1 MIPAFELHR
10 PTSAAEVIA
19 LRLEFGIDAALLC
32 GGTELLLIMKL
43 GLADYPHL
51 IDIKRV
57 PELRGIQR
65 DDKGLSIGSAETHR
79 SIERSS
85 EVQEGWPALARLE
98 RNVANVR
105 VRNVGTLGGNL
116 CFADPASDPA
126 TFLTACEAMVTCEGP
141 NGRRTLPISEF
152 TLAMYET
159 ALAEDELLT
168 SIFVPDL
175 PSGTGMAHHK
185 MCLTERPAVT
195 VSVLVRAEADEIVD
209 ARIVVG
215 SVGGRP
221 VRMSEAEAQLQGGQ
235 SSDLEPTR
243 VAAAAQSAAA
253 SADPDDD
260 PTVSAAYKRQLI
272 EVLSGRAIQEAAKR
286 AEGG

>member
-19 LRLEFGIDAALLC
+19 LRREFGSDAALLC

-65 DDKGLSIGSAETHR
+65 GDQGLSIGSAETHR

-85 EVQEGWPALARLE
+85 EVQEGWPAFARLE

-141 NGRRTLPISEF
+141 NGRRTVPISEF

-221 VRMSEAEAQLQGGQ
+221 VRMSEAEAQLQGGRA
-235 SSDLEPTR
+235 SDLEPTR

-260 PTVSAAYKRQLI
+260 PTVSAAYKRQLV

-286 AEGG
+286 AEAG

>member
-19 LRLEFGIDAALLC
+19 LRREFGSDAALLC

-57 PELRGIQR
+57 PELRGIER
-65 DDKGLSIGSAETHR
+65 EDGGLRLGAVETHR
-79 SIERSS
+79 SIERSPV
-85 EVQEGWPALARLE
+85 VQAGWPVFAELE

-126 TFLTACEAMVTCEGP
+126 TFLTACEATVTCEGP
-141 NGRRTLPISEF
+141 DGRRTIPMSEF

-159 ALAEDELLT
+159 ALGEDELLT
-168 SIFVPDL
+168 SVVVPEL
-175 PSGTGMAHHK
+175 PAGSGMAHHK

-195 VSVLVRAEADEIVD
+195 VSVLVQSRADEIV
-209 ARIVVG
+209 ASRIVVG

-221 VRMSEAEAQLQGGQ
+221 VRMAEAEQQLQGGQ
-235 SSDLEPTR
+235 ASDLEPTR
-243 VAAAAQSAAA
+243 VAAAAQSAAMSVDA
-253 SADPDDD
+253 DDD
-260 PTVSAAYKRQLI
+260 PTVSAAYKRQLV
-272 EVLSGRAIQEAAKR
+272 EVLSARAIHQAVER
-286 AEGG
+286 AHAG